1 MLTTDK
7 GHHPVCIGPGILHKQ
22 KLLTSYQTLPLLMTK
37 YRKETNGALVCGT
50 DSEENLYNAMAQVFE
65 NAKHLRCDI
74 HLKDNVKRKLNELG
88 ITGSAASEMFFDI
101 FGKGMG
107 VVVEGGLVDCK
118 SNEEFDLALDN
129 ATKNWRNLHENGD
142 KFCSYFLKDVI
153 RNCCTADIRSMCGL
167 GLPPKL
173 YTQNASEC
181 MNRLVKAEE
190 DSKVGKKAAG
200 LPAAIERIRTEIKRE
215 NDKVIP
221 GSH

>member
-1 MLTTDK
+1 
-7 GHHPVCIGPGILHKQ
+7 
-22 KLLTSYQTLPLLMTK
+22 MT
-37 YRKETNGALVCGT
+37 
-50 DSEENLYNAMAQVFE
+50 QVFE

-101 FGKGMG
+101 FGKDMG
-107 VVVEGGLVDCK
+107 DVAEGGLVDCK
-118 SNEEFDLALDN
+118 SSEEFDLALDN

-142 KFCSYFLKDVI
+142 KFCSYFLKEKTDVI

-167 GLPPKL
+167 GFPPKL

-190 DSKVGKKAAG
+190 DSKFGKKAAR
-200 LPAAIERIRTEIKRE
+200 LLAAIERIRTEIKRQ
-215 NDKVIP
+215 NDEQFLAVINR
-221 GSH
+221 GEYTLTDAYSHLGFEEKDFFRMSDLHKKALKRSSFRRQCPMRVMI